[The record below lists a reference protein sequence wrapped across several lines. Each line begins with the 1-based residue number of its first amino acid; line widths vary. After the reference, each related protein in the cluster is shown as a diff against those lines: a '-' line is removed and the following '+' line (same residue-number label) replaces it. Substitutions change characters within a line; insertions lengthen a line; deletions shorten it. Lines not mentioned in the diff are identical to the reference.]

1 MNGICPKCG
10 EPCDKPQHR
19 YCRKC
24 KNAYDRAWRAKQARE
39 LKYLRRI
46 TRTLSR
52 ETLEENK
59 EIGQGKG

>member
-1 MNGICPKCG
+1 MDGHCPRCG
-10 EPCDKPQHR
+10 AERDKPQHR

-52 ETLEENK
+52 ETLEGES